1 VGEVAKALIILGM
14 HRSGTS
20 ALAGQCASLGFWL
33 GDDLLPANA
42 ANPKGFFED
51 LELIRADD
59 RLVGLLFGGW
69 ASPLSWS
76 ESASEVA
83 LDHPRI
89 AEIVA
94 GIRAIL
100 ERLGS
105 KGQMW
110 AVKEPRISRLL
121 PLWWPLLRA
130 MKVDARLI
138 MALRHPDEV
147 AASLARR
154 DGLGPVTAKLMWLRH
169 TAEPLVY
176 AHEQGLPMAIMP
188 YEILLSAPERLTE
201 TLARMG
207 FAVQAAGEG
216 FVDPELRHHR
226 PAPASAAMPPDDDPL
241 SVRCATLYEA
251 LMAHGAVSNWQDV
264 PDEIVA
270 LAREACELS
279 VEPYLKDLYREWLGV
294 SNLTQRLFYDARKAR
309 QQAQQRARRHPL
321 RRAPPPQ
328 K

>member
-1 VGEVAKALIILGM
+1 MNGVANALIILGM

-20 ALAGQCASLGFWL
+20 ALAGQCASLGFWF
-33 GDDLLPANA
+33 GDDLLPANS

-51 LELIRADD
+51 LEVMWADD

-76 ESASEVA
+76 ESASGIV

-89 AEIVA
+89 TEIVA
-94 GIRAIL
+94 GVRTVL
-100 ERLGS
+100 ERLAS

-130 MKVDARLI
+130 MEVDARLL

-154 DGLGPVTAKLMWLRH
+154 DGLGPVTAKLLWLRH

-176 AHEQGLPMAIMP
+176 AHEQGVPIAIMP
-188 YEILLSAPERLTE
+188 YETLLSAPERLNE
-201 TLARMG
+201 TLAAMG
-207 FAVQAAGEG
+207 FAVQAPREG
-216 FVDPELRHHR
+216 FVDSTLRHH
-226 PAPASAAMPPDDDPL
+226 ASTSGAMPPDDDPL
-241 SVRCATLYEA
+241 SVRCALLYEA
-251 LMAHGAVSNWQDV
+251 LVARVGASDRKNV
-264 PDEIVA
+264 PEEVVT
-270 LAREACELS
+270 LARHARELS
-279 VEPYLKDLYREWLGV
+279 VEPYLTELYRETLGV
-294 SNLTQRLFYDARKAR
+294 SNLTQRLFYDRRKVR
-309 QQAQQRARRHPL
+309 QQAQHRARRQQQRGAMSRP
-321 RRAPPPQ
+321 